1 MRLPPD
7 LGDWLPVD
15 HPVYTVSEL
24 VDALDPEAFKA
35 L

>member
-1 MRLPPD
+1 MQFPPD
-7 LGDWLPVD
+7 RGDWLPVD

-24 VDALDPEAFKA
+24 VNALDPEAFKA